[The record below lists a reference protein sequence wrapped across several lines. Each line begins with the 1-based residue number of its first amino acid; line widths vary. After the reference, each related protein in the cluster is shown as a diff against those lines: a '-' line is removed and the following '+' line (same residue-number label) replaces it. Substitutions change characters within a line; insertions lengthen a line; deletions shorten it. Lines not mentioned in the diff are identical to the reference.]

1 MSIKDLKK
9 EDLKKVLKHYNKSIK
24 ENIIKMS
31 GSKTVLMEKVMKE
44 FKHNISPDKKTI
56 LFIHKKKK
64 SIPTYTLNLKG
75 TTKRKEE
82 DTEDIRVREAR
93 RKKTLENKKKRE
105 EKEAKK
111 VAKVKQDERIKVL
124 KALSVLR
131 KIKAKTKDKNKIKVV
146 NKKLTALE
154 RQKRLLQ
161 GGNKKPDIKP
171 IITIQPKID
180 TTQKLDIKMPKALIT
195 EGTALKKILI
205 EDGIIDN
212 KTTINQ
218 LIGLEVNNDVS
229 IYFSCY
235 GFNFLYLLLYI
246 LKKNKNDCVIF
257 SPDIEIDGS
266 KVKIKGKPYGAR
278 DAFEMF
284 NISYGRKLEYPI
296 GMDKTEFF
304 TSLTNCLDNNKSV
317 VIPLGLRGHQNAITV
332 NKNTME
338 IARFEPHGG
347 ESRFKISS
355 SRIDKMIKNLFKN
368 YKYKGKKF
376 EVLGAEDSCPAV
388 SGKFLGKEFRGLQ
401 SFSGSS
407 QGVKKTGDPNGFC
420 CIWSLFIMDLS
431 LQYPNEKMADIRKKA
446 QQLLGAWK
454 KPRSEKTPEVR
465 KWIRGYTKYIQDSA
479 KDIFKDGVDF
489 VFPEYMPTDM
499 IEKIKKKLGMDK
511 GNKTKG
517 NAYMMSNLMK
527 MMKQGTLQKRKSD
540 PVGQALTNT
549 LYVSYFI
556 HNIKE
561 MMKFKGQLNTVAEAK
576 KKKDRDTLIADLLK

>member
-180 TTQKLDIKMPKALIT
+180 TTKELDLSNMKMPKALIA
-195 EGTALKKILI
+195 EGTALKKKLI

-257 SPDIEIDGS
+257 SPDMEIDGHT
-266 KVKIKGKPYGAR
+266 VKIKGKPYGAIS
-278 DAFEMF
+278 AFEIF

-317 VIPLGLRGHQNAITV
+317 VIPLGLKGHQNAITV

-355 SRIDKMIKNLFKN
+355 SRIDKMVKNMFKN

-407 QGVKKTGDPNGFC
+407 QGDVKTGDPGGFC
-420 CIWSLFIMDLS
+420 CVWSLFIMDLS
-431 LQYPNEKMADIRKKA
+431 LRYPNEKMADIRKKA

-479 KDIFKDGVDF
+479 RDIFKDGVDF
-489 VFPEYMPTDM
+489 IFPTYMATDM

-511 GNKTKG
+511 DNKTKG
-517 NAYMMSNLMK
+517 NAVMMTNLIKLMK
-527 MMKQGTLQKRKSD
+527 QKKKD
-540 PVGQALTNT
+540 PVTQALANV

-561 MMKFKGQLNTVAEAK
+561 MKKFKGQFNKVALAK
-576 KKKDRDTLIADLLK
+576 LKKDRDTLIADLLK